1 MLEQKPVSG
10 SNLFPV
16 PASSEAGFSAPL
28 QSLPAVFF
36 AKCPRMDVVL
46 LSNEFDVSSNSLS
59 SVVYGC
65 IAPDRGYPPP
75 PVPLLSS
82 VPPCTLLNVEFTPQ
96 TRCCIEPPPSVAV
109 LNAYLRVH
117 GSTSSLP
124 RKFEVKECTGRTFF
138 NDDIHSGRKM
148 VGIPPSHE

>member
-1 MLEQKPVSG
+1 MLAQKPVSG

-59 SVVYGC
+59 GAVHGC
-65 IAPDRGYPPP
+65 IAPDGGYLPP
-75 PVPLLSS
+75 PVPL
-82 VPPCTLLNVEFTPQ
+82 VKNVHPCTFFSDGIHVHYLTMGSSTEM
-96 TRCCIEPPPSVAV
+96 RCVQHA
-109 LNAYLRVH
+109 
-117 GSTSSLP
+117 G
-124 RKFEVKECTGRTFF
+124 
-138 NDDIHSGRKM
+138 
-148 VGIPPSHE
+148 

>member
-1 MLEQKPVSG
+1 MSSIPFSHYLCQSLKRYGVFFTEKQIRLLSFSLLCLGGFLLAQKTVSG

-75 PVPLLSS
+75 PVPLHWL
-82 VPPCTLLNVEFTPQ
+82 VRPCTSQCVSLLTAN
-96 TRCCIEPPPSVAV
+96 
-109 LNAYLRVH
+109 
-117 GSTSSLP
+117 SLL
-124 RKFEVKECTGRTFF
+124 
-138 NDDIHSGRKM
+138 
-148 VGIPPSHE
+148 